1 MGLYCISYFSLFS
14 FSPLIYSFHILVI
27 NLILV
32 IYALDIIFCPF
43 LVFHLPPTPIYSFYL
58 LAVNLVLVIC
68 TTDTFLCSVV
78 CFLCPQSMSQVHVM
92 YDVLWGKNGL
102 IFSSP
107 FTFSVVLIIIC
118 PTAFCICIYSRV
130 FSPNFLLEYS

>member
-14 FSPLIYSFHILVI
+14 FVPLIQSFHILVV

-32 IYALDIIFCPF
+32 IYTLDIIFSPF
-43 LVFHLPPTPIYSFYL
+43 LVFHLPPTTIYSLYL
-58 LAVNLVLVIC
+58 LVVTLVLVIC
-68 TTDTFLCSVV
+68 TTNTFLCSVV

-92 YDVLWGKNGL
+92 YDVLWGKNDL

-107 FTFSVVLIIIC
+107 FTFSVVLIIIS

-130 FSPNFLLEYS
+130 FPPNFLLEYS